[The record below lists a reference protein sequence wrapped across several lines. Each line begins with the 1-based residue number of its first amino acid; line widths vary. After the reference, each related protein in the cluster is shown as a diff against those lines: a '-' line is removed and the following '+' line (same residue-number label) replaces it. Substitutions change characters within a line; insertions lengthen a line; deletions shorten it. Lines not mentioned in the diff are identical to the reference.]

1 MRDAALSISWMSAP
15 SWLRPEAMPPEAV
28 PAPTQSGVP
37 GVSTSIR
44 LTSGDVVASR
54 VAIAAVPTRMPSS
67 GIAGKP
73 WAVDQRPV
81 R

>member
-1 MRDAALSISWMSAP
+1 MRAAELSISWMGAP
-15 SWLRPEAMPPEAV
+15 SWLRPEITWSEV
-28 PAPTQSGVP
+28 
-37 GVSTSIR
+37 VSTSSC
-44 LTSGDVVASR
+44 LTAGDVVASN

-73 WAVDQRPV
+73 RATDHEPV